1 MVEKSLQPFMT
12 DLQHQVRV
20 ELDVVLVR
28 LVSRRFVG
36 KRCGPFELLKQ
47 LDTPPKSNME
57 PEKWLFPTGICFF
70 RGPFLGSTFVFGG
83 VLSKSKQ
90 AVDFWGGAKFWEWQD
105 NHDIPHEFW
114 VRNSKSS
121 SFYYPVVKWIPST
134 WLMSYVFPQV
144 VAVWL

>member
-83 VLSKSKQ
+83 VLSKSSGK
-90 AVDFWGGAKFWEWQD
+90 DEFCGSKRWIFGGAL
-105 NHDIPHEFW
+105 
-114 VRNSKSS
+114 NSENDRTIMT
-121 SFYYPVVKWIPST
+121 YP
-134 WLMSYVFPQV
+134 MNFG
-144 VAVWL
+144 